1 MSTLVIDRMIA
12 PAFLLM
18 GLSHVMQPRLWTR
31 FFERLKQTGLAAV
44 IIPLYTLPF
53 GLLLIATHTA
63 WPLDW
68 SLVYTIAGWMMT
80 LKSTIYLLVP
90 GAADRVLAHRIAKTP
105 TNYQIVGTLM
115 AVLGA
120 VLTWIAWVQPQ
131 SP

>member
-1 MSTLVIDRMIA
+1 MPSSTSPSSPKKKSARRAGTAATTHLLDNNFMASLVIDGMIA
-12 PAFLLM
+12 PVFLLM

-90 GAADRVLAHRIAKTP
+90 
-105 TNYQIVGTLM
+105 
-115 AVLGA
+115 
-120 VLTWIAWVQPQ
+120 
-131 SP
+131 